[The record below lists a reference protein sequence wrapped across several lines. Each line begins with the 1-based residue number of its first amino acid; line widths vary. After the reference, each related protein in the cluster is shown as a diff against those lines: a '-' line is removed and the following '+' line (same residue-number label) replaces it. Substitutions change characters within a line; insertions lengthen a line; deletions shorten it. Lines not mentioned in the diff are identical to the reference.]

1 MMFEGD
7 ELPNEEGKIQDSGG
21 HLGGV
26 RTRNLKCRVRC
37 TQEALEKRHG
47 TN

>member
-1 MMFEGD
+1 MPCEGD
-7 ELPNEEGKIQDSGG
+7 ELPNEEEKIQDSGG
-21 HLGGV
+21 HLEGV
-26 RTRNLKCRVRC
+26 RTRSLKCRVRC

>member
-1 MMFEGD
+1 MMCEGD
-7 ELPNEEGKIQDSGG
+7 ELPNEEKIQDSGG

-26 RTRNLKCRVRC
+26 RVRDLKCRVRC
-37 TQEALEKRHG
+37 AQEALEKRYG